1 MDNIFNNV
9 FNNTITT
16 NKDKY
21 LENINILLQ
30 PTNNHKLSVYSNNFI
45 FENKKKMKGEIDV
58 LNKKLKFVTTQ
69 LEVNEK
75 ENQQLV
81 NENKILKTNLDILM
95 RRYGLMYKTV

>member
-30 PTNNHKLSVYSNNFI
+30 PTNNHKLSVYFNNII
-45 FENKKKMKGEIDV
+45 FENKKKMKGEIDE
-58 LNKKLKFVTTQ
+58 LNKKLKLVTTE